1 MDIFE
6 FFINHFEKIIFI
18 FYNFILFVGGYY
30 FGYTMGNFHCIK
42 DDLKSLD
49 YDNILRENKQ
59 LRDAIE
65 IKKKK

>member
-1 MDIFE
+1 
-6 FFINHFEKIIFI
+6 
-18 FYNFILFVGGYY
+18 
-30 FGYTMGNFHCIK
+30 MGNFHCIK